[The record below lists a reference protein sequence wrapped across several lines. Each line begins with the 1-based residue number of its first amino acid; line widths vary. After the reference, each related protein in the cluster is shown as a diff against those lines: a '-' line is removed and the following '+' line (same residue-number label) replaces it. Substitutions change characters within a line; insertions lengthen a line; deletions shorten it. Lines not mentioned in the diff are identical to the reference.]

1 MSSAMMYETIWFDK
15 DKYDTAEELLFQ
27 AHLNGPSSASP
38 STPTSAPVSS
48 PKTQGSCSSSAK
60 EIAEARRKIQQT
72 LSAAP
77 ATSSS
82 PVTSASEKR
91 MAQLETENK
100 ELRKTT
106 EDLTAAIQKLELRVS
121 KLESGKTDAPAA
133 APAPAAPV
141 KEEKKKEE
149 SDDDDDVDL
158 FGSSSDEDD
167 EEQEKIKAERLAAYQ
182 AKKAKKPQVIAKS
195 TIVLDVKPWDDETD
209 LAEMESKV
217 RSIQTEGLL
226 WGASKIIPIAYGIKK
241 LQIGCVVEDDK
252 VGTDFLEES
261 ITGFEDFVQSV
272 DIVAFNKI

>member
-48 PKTQGSCSSSAK
+48 PKTQ
-60 EIAEARRKIQQT
+60 
-72 LSAAP
+72 AP